1 MTSDES
7 SILME
12 ASCLSIGQSVR
23 TVCPMCGGG
32 NKHERTFSVSRT
44 PEGVVYNCHRGSC
57 ASAGFLPTAGA
68 LVPAQA
74 KPTPQR
80 AYEGALHGLTEEDLA
95 FFRERYEITPPLGWY
110 RNDYDEYV
118 LSIHNPLGYTR
129 GYNVR
134 QPWPGAPIKG
144 RPDKPKTRVWMH
156 AAGPMQSF
164 HTHGVAGDVLVLVED
179 QLSAEKAR
187 QAGIGAVALM
197 GTHLNADKVREIA
210 MLRPKEVIIAL
221 DADATGLA
229 FKHARAWGM
238 AFNKTRVAVLEQ
250 DLKDCN
256 MDEISIILGVE
267 R

>member
-1 MTSDES
+1 MDTTEIRLSAEGLHVGGSRRIMCPVCQGGS
-7 SILME
+7 S
-12 ASCLSIGQSVR
+12 
-23 TVCPMCGGG
+23 
-32 NKHERTFSVSRT
+32 HERTCVITREAT
-44 PEGVVYNCHRGSC
+44 GVLYNCHRGSC
-57 ASAGFLPTAGA
+57 VYFGFLPTAGA
-68 LVPAQA
+68 LVEAQA

-80 AYEGALHGLTEEDLA
+80 PYEGALHGLTEEDLA

-156 AAGPMQSF
+156 AAGPVQSF
-164 HTHGVAGDVLVLVED
+164 HTHGVAGDVIVLVED
-179 QLSAEKAR
+179 QLSAEKVR

-229 FKHARAWGM
+229 FKHAREWGM
-238 AFNKTRVAVLEQ
+238 AFNKTRVAVLER